1 MNPLLANSTRG
12 QLKIQE
18 MSFVIVAIVIFFAMV
33 AVLVISI
40 VFSNI
45 NGSAKDIKDTNA
57 RKLISTIASSPEF
70 AWTEQCESC
79 VDKDKLFALSK
90 QKEKYSSF
98 WGVDYLAIENIYP
111 KYQGECTG
119 ANYPYCESI
128 TLVNKTEYYGTLSE
142 AYISL
147 CNEASDG
154 TARCELAKIV
164 ASIGSAG

>member
-79 VDKDKLFALSK
+79 VDK
-90 QKEKYSSF
+90 EKYSSF